1 MNHWTLE
8 LPNGSQLTLWE
19 HAIAYIQWRY
29 DEPGAHQPDKC
40 NVILKGTGQTIELW
54 RDSARTLYQELV
66 TQNALATSPDDPGY
80 FIL

>member
-29 DEPGAHQPDKC
+29 DDRRLSRLPDKC

-54 RDSARTLYQELV
+54 RDSARELYQYIV
-66 TQNALATSPDDPGY
+66 AQNALAEEVAP
-80 FIL
+80 